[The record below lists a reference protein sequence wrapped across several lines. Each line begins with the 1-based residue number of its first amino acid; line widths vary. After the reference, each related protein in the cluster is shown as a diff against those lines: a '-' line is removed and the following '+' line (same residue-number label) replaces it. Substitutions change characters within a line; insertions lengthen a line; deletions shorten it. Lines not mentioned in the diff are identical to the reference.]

1 MSVGQPLSNHI
12 CYASLKGMKTV
23 LQNERNRAVKK
34 QRIKQV
40 RTKGASKNQPIPQK
54 DSLEQ
59 FFGRMP
65 FLERAGPVLAEMSR
79 ILCAESGECE
89 AGPPLP
95 QYCHNILAIF
105 RRTYFKHFPAF
116 ADVVTNP
123 PGQPVQVDW
132 RLLGKMIGIG
142 LRCLRFGEYEVGQSS
157 GPTPVQ
163 EKEPLR
169 SFLGESTSE
178 QDEMYWIEVTQK
190 INAAFFNWNQA
201 AFQWGPRAMAELN
214 AGVAEGLSRFIN
226 DSGQFAGESNRAG
239 VYWFLLLAWPE
250 ISQMQ
255 RARLPKT
262 RSDFALWLEPFVK
275 AGIVSIGDLDQIRDV
290 CDDLGLKF
298 AGRGGYHR

>member
-1 MSVGQPLSNHI
+1 
-12 CYASLKGMKTV
+12 LKK
-23 LQNERNRAVKK
+23 
-34 QRIKQV
+34 RIKPAG
-40 RTKGASKNQPIPQK
+40 TKKGQNQTTPQQ
-54 DSLEQ
+54 DSLAQ
-59 FFGRMP
+59 FFSRMP

-79 ILCAESGECE
+79 ILNAGTGECE

-95 QYCHNILAIF
+95 EYCHNILAIF

-116 ADVVTNP
+116 ADLVTNQ
-123 PGQPVQVDW
+123 PGQAVQVDW

-142 LRCLRFGEYEVGQSS
+142 LRCLRFGECEVEHSAALAPGRE
-157 GPTPVQ
+157 Q
-163 EKEPLR
+163 ELLR
-169 SFLGESTSE
+169 SFLGGHPLE
-178 QDEMYWIEVTQK
+178 QDETYWNEVTQK

-214 AGVAEGLSRFIN
+214 AGVAEGLSKFIN

-239 VYWFLLLAWPE
+239 VYWFLLLVWPE

-255 RARLPKT
+255 RARPAKT
-262 RSDFALWLEPFVK
+262 RSDFAVWLEPFAR
-275 AGIVSIGDLDQIRDV
+275 AGIVSVGDLDQIRDV